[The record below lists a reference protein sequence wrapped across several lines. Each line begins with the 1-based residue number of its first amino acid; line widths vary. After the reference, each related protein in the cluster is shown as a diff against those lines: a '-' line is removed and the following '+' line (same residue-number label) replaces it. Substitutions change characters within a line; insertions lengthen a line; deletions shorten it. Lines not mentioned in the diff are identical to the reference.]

1 MKNYCV
7 KIKYVAE
14 QIRGVSYKPEDIS
27 DIKSDDHIPLLRANN
42 IQKGQLCLKDLVYV
56 DCKKVQKKQHILPND
71 ILICASSGSKDLVGK
86 AIKIC
91 TPGFTFGAFCKVLRP
106 SGVVDPD
113 YFSAFFQSER
123 YKFNISN
130 SAIGININN
139 IRSEHLDDM
148 SLPLPSK
155 EEQRQK
161 AKVINK
167 LNEIIEK
174 KQNQIFYLEQII
186 KSRFMEMFGNAVL
199 NDKHWDVKP
208 LLQLSS
214 LITNGNTPAGGSENY
229 VSTGVMFLRSQNI
242 WRKTID
248 LKDIVFIDQ
257 KTHENLK
264 RSNLQNKDILITKTG
279 RINTENSSLGRAAIF
294 YGKNGSANINGH
306 VYLVRIKGTV
316 LPEFVLEILTSE
328 EYRDYIRKVCVG
340 GIDKRQIN
348 LEHVEQFPIIL
359 PPIDLQ
365 NQFVSFIKK
374 IDKSKLAVQK
384 SIEQLEILKKS
395 LMQEYFG

>member
-7 KIKYVAE
+7 KIKDVAE

-106 SGVVDPD
+106 GETVDPD

-186 KSRFMEMFGNAVL
+186 KSRFIEMFGDLISNSQNRKLVRLEELGKWSSGGTPPKSNKPYFEGSINWFTAGELNSLYLNDSIDKISEEAIYETSAKLFTKGSMLVGMYDTAAFKLGILSKDSSANQACACITPNSKVNILWLYAALIAIRPKVL
-199 NDKHWDVKP
+199 NMRK
-208 LLQLSS
+208 
-214 LITNGNTPAGGSENY
+214 
-229 VSTGVMFLRSQNI
+229 GVR
-242 WRKTID
+242 
-248 LKDIVFIDQ
+248 Q
-257 KTHENLK
+257 KNL
-264 RSNLQNKDILITKTG
+264 NLQMIKEL
-279 RINTENSSLGRAAIF
+279 RIPYVNLNEQNEYAKIF
-294 YGKNGSANINGH
+294 K
-306 VYLVRIKGTV
+306 RI
-316 LPEFVLEILTSE
+316 
-328 EYRDYIRKVCVG
+328 Y
-340 GIDKRQIN
+340 Q
-348 LEHVEQFPIIL
+348 
-359 PPIDLQ
+359 
-365 NQFVSFIKK
+365 
-374 IDKSKLAVQK
+374 SKLAVQK
-384 SIEQLEILKKS
+384 SIDQLEILKKS

>member
-91 TPGFTFGAFCKVLRP
+91 TLGFTFGAFCKVLRP

-174 KQNQIFYLEQII
+174 KQNQIFY
-186 KSRFMEMFGNAVL
+186 SRFVEMFGDLISNSQNRKLVRLEELGKWSSGGTPPKSNKPYFEGSINWFTAGELNSLYLNDSIDKISEEAIYETSAKLFTKGSMLVGMYDTAAFKLGILSKDSSANQACACITPNSKVNILWLYAALIAIRPKVL
-199 NDKHWDVKP
+199 NMRK
-208 LLQLSS
+208 
-214 LITNGNTPAGGSENY
+214 
-229 VSTGVMFLRSQNI
+229 GVR
-242 WRKTID
+242 
-248 LKDIVFIDQ
+248 Q
-257 KTHENLK
+257 KNL
-264 RSNLQNKDILITKTG
+264 NLQMIKEL
-279 RINTENSSLGRAAIF
+279 RIPYVNLNEQNEYVKIF
-294 YGKNGSANINGH
+294 K
-306 VYLVRIKGTV
+306 RI
-316 LPEFVLEILTSE
+316 
-328 EYRDYIRKVCVG
+328 Y
-340 GIDKRQIN
+340 Q
-348 LEHVEQFPIIL
+348 
-359 PPIDLQ
+359 
-365 NQFVSFIKK
+365 
-374 IDKSKLAVQK
+374 SKLAVQK

>member
-174 KQNQIFYLEQII
+174 KKNQIFYLEQII
-186 KSRFMEMFGNAVL
+186 KSR
-199 NDKHWDVKP
+199 
-208 LLQLSS
+208 LS
-214 LITNGNTPAGGSENY
+214 AQEN
-229 VSTGVMFLRSQNI
+229 
-242 WRKTID
+242 
-248 LKDIVFIDQ
+248 
-257 KTHENLK
+257 
-264 RSNLQNKDILITKTG
+264 
-279 RINTENSSLGRAAIF
+279 
-294 YGKNGSANINGH
+294 
-306 VYLVRIKGTV
+306 
-316 LPEFVLEILTSE
+316 
-328 EYRDYIRKVCVG
+328 
-340 GIDKRQIN
+340 
-348 LEHVEQFPIIL
+348 
-359 PPIDLQ
+359 
-365 NQFVSFIKK
+365 
-374 IDKSKLAVQK
+374 
-384 SIEQLEILKKS
+384 
-395 LMQEYFG
+395 

>member
-186 KSRFMEMFGNAVL
+186 KSRFVEMFGDLISNSQNRKLVRLEELGKWSSGGTPPKSNKPYFEGSINWFTAGELNSLYLNDSIDKISDEAIYETSAKLFTKGSMLVGMYDTAAFKLGILSKDSSANQACACITPNSKVNILWLYAALIAIRPKVL
-199 NDKHWDVKP
+199 NMRK
-208 LLQLSS
+208 
-214 LITNGNTPAGGSENY
+214 
-229 VSTGVMFLRSQNI
+229 GVR
-242 WRKTID
+242 
-248 LKDIVFIDQ
+248 Q
-257 KTHENLK
+257 KNL
-264 RSNLQNKDILITKTG
+264 NLQMIKEL
-279 RINTENSSLGRAAIF
+279 RIPYVNLNEQNEYVKIF
-294 YGKNGSANINGH
+294 K
-306 VYLVRIKGTV
+306 RI
-316 LPEFVLEILTSE
+316 
-328 EYRDYIRKVCVG
+328 Y
-340 GIDKRQIN
+340 Q
-348 LEHVEQFPIIL
+348 
-359 PPIDLQ
+359 
-365 NQFVSFIKK
+365 
-374 IDKSKLAVQK
+374 SKLAVQK

>member
-186 KSRFMEMFGNAVL
+186 KSRFVEMFGDLISNSQNRKLVRLEELGKWSSGGTPPKSNKPYFEGSINWFTAGELNSLYLNDSIDKISEGAIYETSAKLFTKGSMLVGMYDTAAFKLGILSKDSSANQACACITPNSKVNILWLYAALIAIRPKVL
-199 NDKHWDVKP
+199 NMRK
-208 LLQLSS
+208 
-214 LITNGNTPAGGSENY
+214 
-229 VSTGVMFLRSQNI
+229 GVR
-242 WRKTID
+242 
-248 LKDIVFIDQ
+248 Q
-257 KTHENLK
+257 KNL
-264 RSNLQNKDILITKTG
+264 NLQMIKEL
-279 RINTENSSLGRAAIF
+279 RIPYVNLNEQNEYVKIF
-294 YGKNGSANINGH
+294 K
-306 VYLVRIKGTV
+306 RI
-316 LPEFVLEILTSE
+316 
-328 EYRDYIRKVCVG
+328 Y
-340 GIDKRQIN
+340 Q
-348 LEHVEQFPIIL
+348 
-359 PPIDLQ
+359 
-365 NQFVSFIKK
+365 
-374 IDKSKLAVQK
+374 SKLAVQK